1 MAEEVR
7 VTTSQVDAARL
18 IVERDSANGKS
29 TPEAIRKI
37 ASAQVEP
44 PPEAASSLTP
54 PATAGAGKKRRLRA
68 ALARAPWRRGTS
80 GVGSANGTAGLP

>member
-18 IVERDSANGKS
+18 IVERDSANGKP

-44 PPEAASSLTP
+44 PREGSDSPAP
-54 PATAGAGKKRRLRA
+54 GATADAGKKRRLRTV
-68 ALARAPWRRGTS
+68 LARAPWRTRAS
-80 GVGSANGTAGLP
+80 